1 VKTAFDWFWLHSAGL
16 EDGSPAGLIV
26 VARQRRSA
34 GSVVGA
40 GQIQTKLKLGTT
52 GVHLTER
59 VKSFEPALD
68 EAQQRIPAFLGTVD
82 DAGLQI

>member
-1 VKTAFDWFWLHSAGL
+1 
-16 EDGSPAGLIV
+16 
-26 VARQRRSA
+26 
-34 GSVVGA
+34 VVGA
-40 GQIQTKLKLGTT
+40 GQIHTKSKLGTI

-68 EAQQRIPAFLGTVD
+68 EAQQCIPAFLGTVD